1 MKRAKKN
8 KIGFV
13 GLGIMGKPMVVNL
26 IRDGYKVSFFAR
38 KKKIINEICKIG
50 GIFVPLI
57 KDLPLH
63 ADTIITNLPNTKDV
77 KEVVI
82 GKNGLLHKLKIN
94 SCVVDMSTIAPEGT
108 KDISATLKRKG
119 VFFIDAPVSGGE
131 AGAISGELSIMAG
144 GEKKAFTKV
153 KPILSVLG
161 KKITYIGG
169 SGSGQICKLC
179 NQILVAQTINSISQ
193 IIGIAMKAK
202 IKPDIIRRALLG
214 GYANSKILEIHGER
228 MIKSD
233 YKPGFK
239 LSLHNKDLNI
249 AKSFTRSLGLNFKG
263 LNEVK
268 KIMNEA
274 ENTGFSESDSS
285 VIHRI
290 LEKTYK

>member
-13 GLGIMGKPMVVNL
+13 GLGIMGKPMVANL
-26 IRDGYKVSFFAR
+26 IRGGYEVSFFAR
-38 KKKIINEICKIG
+38 KKKVINEIRKIG

-63 ADTIITNLPNTKDV
+63 ADIIITNLPNTKDV

-82 GKNGLLHKLKIN
+82 GKNGLLLNLKVDA
-94 SCVVDMSTIAPEGT
+94 CVIDMSTISPEGT
-108 KDISATLKRKG
+108 KDISTTLKRKG

-131 AGAISGELSIMAG
+131 AGAISGELSIMVG
-144 GEKKAFTKV
+144 GEKNAFMKI
-153 KPILSVLG
+153 KPLLSVLG
-161 KKITYIGG
+161 KKITYVGG
-169 SGSGQICKLC
+169 SGSGQVCKLC
-179 NQILVAQTINSISQ
+179 NQVLVAQTIHAISQ
-193 IIGIAMKAK
+193 IIGIAVKAK
-202 IKPDIIRRALLG
+202 IKPDTVRKALLG

-249 AKSFTRSLGLNFKG
+249 AKVFMRTLGLNFKG
-263 LNEVK
+263 LNEIK
-268 KIMNEA
+268 KIMDEA
-274 ENTGFSESDSS
+274 ENSGFSESDSS